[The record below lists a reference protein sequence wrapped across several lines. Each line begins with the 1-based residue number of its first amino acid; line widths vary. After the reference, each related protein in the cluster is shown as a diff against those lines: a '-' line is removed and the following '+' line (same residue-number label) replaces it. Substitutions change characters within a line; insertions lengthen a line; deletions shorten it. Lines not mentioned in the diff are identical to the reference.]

1 MTTLEAYIREREA
14 RDPAFRAA
22 REAGRVKYAFADALI
37 RARVQAGLTQEE
49 LARRLGTTQ
58 PAVARLESGT
68 RLPTVETLQKLARVL
83 GLRFVISATQ
93 PLDVQPDTTAAAV

>member
-1 MTTLEAYIREREA
+1 MTTLEAYIREQEA

-22 REAGRVKYAFADALI
+22 REASRVTYAFAGALL